1 MSTIIDKV
9 LHQTTHAHDLVEK
22 CTPGDFIQYLV
33 IHSTLQVYKKR
44 FYMKTLNPC
53 NLHIKGFIEFILKIE
68 EVHGKY
74 D

>member
-1 MSTIIDKV
+1 M

-53 NLHIKGFIEFILKIE
+53 NLHKKGFKLSKYKKIK
-68 EVHGKY
+68 EVQRKY